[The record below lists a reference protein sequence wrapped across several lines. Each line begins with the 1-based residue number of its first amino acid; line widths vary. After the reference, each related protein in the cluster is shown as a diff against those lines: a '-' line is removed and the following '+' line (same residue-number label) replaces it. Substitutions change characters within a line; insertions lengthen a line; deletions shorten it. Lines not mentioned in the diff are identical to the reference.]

1 MLTGLYK
8 PTLGRS
14 SSTGANITA
23 GGRTRSWKLG
33 VARTFQ
39 NIRLF
44 GTMSALENVMVGQ
57 HAG

>member
-1 MLTGLYK
+1 MK
-8 PTLGRS
+8 D
-14 SSTGANITA
+14 
-23 GGRTRSWKLG
+23 G

-57 HAG
+57 HARMNGGPVRLDPARAARAQGGGAR